1 MFNNPSHANA
11 PIVEGQ
17 ILPSTYNSTYV
28 DPVKPTHNSYTASE
42 NPLESKQQPPQYND
56 TVFAIGFLLHLA
68 FMLVLFVSGVS
79 TNPMQNYTSNFGLIT
94 LVGICSVTSIAIT
107 STLIGYMIRNTE
119 KLIETSLYT
128 TVVLY
133 VGVGI
138 VGMVM
143 NQLMMGLVGF
153 GLAALSGLYAWCVR
167 SRIPFASSNLK
178 AALLSV
184 EANRGLFLTSSVLLG
199 LAIVWSCGWTVLFQN
214 FLSSSGTGV
223 IFLLLVSLY
232 WTQQVLT
239 NTLHVVTS
247 GVIGSWWFDPPTSE
261 LTQEKKLISHELVSS
276 TKRAT
281 TYAFGSICF
290 GSLLVAIIQATR
302 SLHQLTREDD
312 NFNFLNCLLQCILSC
327 LEDMMEYFNTW
338 AYVYV
343 GLYGFPYLEAGKNV
357 LQLFENKGW
366 SVIITDNL
374 CENCLFIVSIG
385 IGMVSGVMG
394 VVMASMNPSSVAAFG
409 VEVATSGFLV
419 GLVVGV
425 VLSSILLSV
434 VNSAVNTVIVCFAEA
449 PQELDRNH
457 GAIGAEMREGW
468 RKSWPELMM

>member
-1 MFNNPSHANA
+1 MFSNFSHSNPQ
-11 PIVEGQ
+11 IVGAK
-17 ILPSTYNSTYV
+17 IVPPSYDATYI
-28 DPVKPTHNSYTASE
+28 DPVKPTQNSYMTNE
-42 NPLESKQQPPQYND
+42 NPMESKQQPPRYND
-56 TVFAIGFLLHLA
+56 TIFAIAFLLHLLLMIIIFA
-68 FMLVLFVSGVS
+68 SGAS
-79 TNPMQNYTSNFGLIT
+79 TNPIQNYSSNFGLIS
-94 LVGICSVTSIAIT
+94 LVVACSVTTVGVTSI
-107 STLIGYMIRNTE
+107 LIGYMIRSTE
-119 KLIETSLYT
+119 KLIETSLYAT
-128 TVVLY
+128 IFLY
-133 VGVGI
+133 TAVGI
-138 VGMVM
+138 FFVIT
-143 NQLMMGLVGF
+143 NQLIMGLIGF
-153 GLAALSGLYAWCVR
+153 GLAVLSGVYAWCVR

-178 AALLSV
+178 TALISV
-184 EANRGLFLTSSVLLG
+184 DANRGLFLTSLFILG
-199 LAIVWSCGWTVLFQN
+199 LASIWSYGWMILFQN

-223 IFLLLVSLY
+223 IFLLLISLY

-247 GVIGSWWFDPPTSE
+247 GVIGSWWFNPPTSE
-261 LTQEKKLISHELVSS
+261 PTQKKKIISHELVSS

-290 GSLLVAIIQATR
+290 GSLLVALIQATK

-312 NFNFLNCLLQCILSC
+312 NFNFLNCLLQCVLSC
-327 LEDMMEYFNTW
+327 LEDIMEYFNKW

-343 GLYGFPYLEAGKNV
+343 GLYGFSYLEAGKNV

-374 CENCLFIVSIG
+374 CENSLFIVSFG

-394 VVMASMNPSSVAAFG
+394 ILMASLNHHSVAAFG
-409 VEVATSGFLV
+409 VDITISGFLV

-457 GAIGAEMREGW
+457 GTIGAEMREGW